1 MSKTLSSIN
10 ISNEE
15 CVLKADDRQEILE
28 TDRESIHND
37 SSLAGV
43 EISNSSTPGHTAEPD
58 GCDYA
63 NPGDAKS
70 ATPSKGSRLVGR
82 STKEIIR

>member
-28 TDRESIHND
+28 TDRESAQHE
-37 SSLAGV
+37 SSLAGL
-43 EISNSSTPGHTAEPD
+43 ESDQSS
-58 GCDYA
+58 
-63 NPGDAKS
+63 
-70 ATPSKGSRLVGR
+70 
-82 STKEIIR
+82 